1 MADLA
6 VTAASVLRS
15 SNGNSAFGTA
25 GATITQG
32 QVLYIDTADSNKLKL
47 ADSDAASPAYVV
59 AGISECAASAGQPVV
74 YRTFDTAFVT
84 GFTALAGDTIWLSD
98 TAGGMTKTFAD
109 LEALDHIT
117 VLGVMVST
125 TAMNFRPL
133 AGGTIA

>member
-1 MADLA
+1 MPDLA
-6 VTAASVLRS
+6 VTAANVLKS
-15 SNGNSAFGTA
+15 ASGNSDIGVA

-47 ADSDAASPAYVV
+47 ADADAASPAYVV
-59 AGISECAASAGQPVV
+59 AGIAECAASAGQPIV
-74 YRTFDTAFVT
+74 YRTFDTAFVP

-98 TAGGMTKTFAD
+98 TPGGMTKTFSE

-117 VLGVMVST
+117 VLGVMTSATV
-125 TAMNFRPL
+125 MNFRPL